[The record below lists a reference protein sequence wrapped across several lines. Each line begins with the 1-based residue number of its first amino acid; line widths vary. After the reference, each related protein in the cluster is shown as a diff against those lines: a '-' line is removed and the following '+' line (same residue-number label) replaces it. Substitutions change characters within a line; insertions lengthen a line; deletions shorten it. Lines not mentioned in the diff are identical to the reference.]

1 MKRITRTPKVDEA
14 LRRGFGAEAD
24 TSKLVVYE
32 MIAANGNPIRKKS
45 GIYADARITT
55 ETLGEMAQLVNQES
69 RQLILIH
76 NDNMMPVGRVF
87 EGRLNG
93 GSFHALFAVNESTQP
108 GICSDLDAGI
118 IDQVSVS
125 ILSKALLC
133 SQCGWDYYS
142 EAATSDNI
150 WGCVCGNGHV
160 IGENGVHAR
169 LVGVEAFT
177 EISLCGMGAV
187 PGARV
192 INPSASAFSNSSAG
206 DLALRASADGPR
218 KHLVLHAS
226 VEQPKDTK
234 NMDLAAAMAR
244 IEALAGAAATAAAA
258 TAALQV
264 SSDAAATLAATQI
277 AALTASLD
285 AATTQLSATAP
296 AAAETA
302 ILRAAVEDMA
312 RRSMVAMGDQTP
324 SLAADVPGLI
334 AQLSTAQE
342 KLTAALPAGPRS
354 KTAAQLA
361 AEANA
366 ASSNRAFQAA
376 N

>member
-24 TSKLVVYE
+24 LSGLAVYE

-45 GIYADARITT
+45 GIYAEARITT

-87 EGRLNG
+87 EGRLNNG
-93 GSFHALFAVNESTQP
+93 AFHALFAVNEKTQAA
-108 GICSDLDAGI
+108 ICSDLDAGI

-142 EAATSDNI
+142 EAATYDNI
-150 WGCVCGNGHV
+150 WGCVCGNGHQ

-169 LVGVEAFT
+169 LVGVDAFT
-177 EISLCGMGAV
+177 EVSLCGMGAV

-192 INPSASAFSNSSAG
+192 INPSASAFSNSSPR
-206 DLALRASADGPR
+206 DMALRASADGPR

-234 NMDLAAAMAR
+234 SMDLAAAMLR
-244 IEALAGAAATAAAA
+244 IEALAAGEATAKAA
-258 TAALQV
+258 TAALQAA
-264 SSDAAATLAATQI
+264 SDAAAALAATTI
-277 AALTASLD
+277 ADLTTKLTEATASLSV
-285 AATTQLSATAP
+285 AAP
-296 AAAETA
+296 AVADVAA
-302 ILRAAVEDMA
+302 LRAAVEENA
-312 RRSMVAMGDQTP
+312 RRALVATGVQTP
-324 SLAADVPGLI
+324 TLATDVPGLI
-334 AQLSTAQE
+334 AQMSEAQA
-342 KLTAALPAGPRS
+342 KLTAALPADGARS
-354 KTAAQLA
+354 KSAAQLA

-366 ASSNRAFQAA
+366 ARSNRAFTA
-376 N
+376 